1 MPSSLSHA
9 MIAVAGGSAVA
20 PRRLLRPF
28 LIAGAICAVLPD
40 IDAIGR
46 PFVGLRGDL
55 DFLGGHRGFT
65 HSLLFAALLGT
76 AAACATLVSSR
87 WHGYRVRFG
96 VFIALCTASHG
107 MLDTITSVGAIRDGV
122 QFLSPFSTHRYTIS
136 RHLVHGPISELF
148 YLFLPL
154 AALTRIVWF
163 ARGITRARRTVAEPV
178 RIVERAEASDTV
190 STV

>member
-20 PRRLLRPF
+20 PRLLLRPF

-40 IDAIGR
+40 LDAIGR

-55 DFLGGHRGFT
+55 EFLGGHRGFT
-65 HSLLFAALLGT
+65 HSLFFAALLGT

-87 WHGYRVRFG
+87 WRGYRVRFG
-96 VFIALCTASHG
+96 IFIALCTASHG
-107 MLDTITSVGAIRDGV
+107 VLDTITSVGALRDGV

-136 RHLVHGPISELF
+136 RHLVHGPFSELF

-154 AALTRIVWF
+154 VVLTRIVWH
-163 ARGITRARRTVAEPV
+163 ARGIPWPRRTAREPAS
-178 RIVERAEASDTV
+178 IVERSSASDTV
-190 STV
+190 GTV